1 MCAMQNF
8 TQPQQQNQQQIQQ
21 PPIQPPQPV
30 YKFRWGVFLGIPLTI
45 ALFIYIIKNIDPS
58 FEFRDF
64 LNRWEIVEHMK
75 FTRLAC
81 LAVLCIAFLLI
92 VKLFRNNRP

>member
-8 TQPQQQNQQQIQQ
+8 TQPQQQNQ
-21 PPIQPPQPV
+21 PPQVQLPPPPQP
-30 YKFRWGVFLGIPLTI
+30 KEHFRWGVFLGIPLTI
-45 ALFIYIIKNIDPS
+45 AAFIYIIKTIVPS

-64 LNRWEIVEHMK
+64 LNRWEIIEHMK